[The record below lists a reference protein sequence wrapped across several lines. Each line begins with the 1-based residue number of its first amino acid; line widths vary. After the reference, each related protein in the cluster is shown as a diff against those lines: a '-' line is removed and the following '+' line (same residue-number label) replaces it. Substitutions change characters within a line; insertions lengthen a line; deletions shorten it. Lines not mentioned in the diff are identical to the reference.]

1 MNRGAI
7 LRIVVLSVLGLARMS
22 RADDSDEPSPWVKK
36 SFVILKSTGSY
47 DEAHR
52 FSIAAAKALD
62 ARLDLRDLSPDKK
75 VGLTFSRKACQH
87 EIGSF
92 PCYWPRGRF
101 DDGVYVSI
109 EYSNGYKGFKDG
121 LYIIILANG
130 GTEDENIKSA
140 LRHAR
145 AVYPDAYVKTTAVY
159 LGCVH

>member
-121 LYIIILANG
+121 LYIVILANG

-145 AVYPDAYVKTTAVY
+145 AIYPDAYVKTTPVY